1 MHLKTTIDYLLDIVN
16 KLIVMTK
23 NIYSEE
29 IIFNCDLGHLTIK
42 EIKIA
47 DDYINAMGIVKGE
60 WFTAFALFECSLERL
75 VEFMQH
81 LDQLIRGELNAVSFI
96 NESGNFELN
105 ISLDRTTGHVLLK
118 GLIMKSL
125 NEESMLEYS
134 LASDEI
140 SLRRFC
146 DSFKSLLKTQ
156 FEK

>member
-1 MHLKTTIDYLLDIVN
+1 LVLENKDISEIYFIYDDLNSNKGLDR
-16 KLIVMTK
+16 
-23 NIYSEE
+23 
-29 IIFNCDLGHLTIK
+29 D
-42 EIKIA
+42 IA

-75 VEFMQH
+75 VEYMQH
-81 LDQLIRGELNAVSFI
+81 LDQLIQGELNAVSFI